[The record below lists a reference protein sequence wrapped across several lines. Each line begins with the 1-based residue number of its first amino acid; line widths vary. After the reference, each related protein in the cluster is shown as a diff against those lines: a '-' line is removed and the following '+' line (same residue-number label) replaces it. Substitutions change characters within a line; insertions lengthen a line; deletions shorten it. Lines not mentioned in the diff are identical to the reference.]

1 MGLSIKKAI
10 LKKGLTSKE
19 VANKMGISAVG
30 LSQHINGNPTV
41 DVLSRIADAIGCD
54 VSELFEH
61 PEQTSLK
68 CPNCGVD
75 LNVEI
80 K

>member
-1 MGLSIKKAI
+1 MGLDIKKTI
-10 LKKGLTSKE
+10 LRKGLTSKE
-19 VANKMGISAVG
+19 VASRMGISAVG

-41 DVLSRIADAIGCD
+41 DVLNRIADAIGCD

-61 PEQTSLK
+61 PEQASLK

-75 LNVEI
+75 LNVKIE
-80 K
+80 